1 MFFKTHLGGKCT
13 VNWVE
18 LETPS
23 QLTLESL
30 SSSSPSSVSTQL
42 EVDWQEY
49 SLLSVRGSNPPS
61 GHLARLNT
69 RLDLTDSK
77 VSELRSAAIFSV
89 RME

>member
-1 MFFKTHLGGKCT
+1 M
-13 VNWVE
+13 NWVE

-30 SSSSPSSVSTQL
+30 SSSTQL

-49 SLLSVRGSNPPS
+49 SLLSVRGSSPPS

>member
-23 QLTLESL
+23 QLTLES
-30 SSSSPSSVSTQL
+30 PSVSTQL